1 MALTQMVGVRLPSS
15 QPIIKEVSMKA
26 VIRLDVP
33 ENCINQK
40 ALVVLP
46 GLVEITDCEP
56 DGFLPEIE
64 GQITIEDIINGQ

>member
-1 MALTQMVGVRLPSS
+1 
-15 QPIIKEVSMKA
+15 MKG

-46 GLVEITDCEP
+46 GVVEITTCEP
-56 DGFLPEIE
+56 DGPMAEIE
-64 GQITIEDIINGQ
+64 GQISIEDIINGQ